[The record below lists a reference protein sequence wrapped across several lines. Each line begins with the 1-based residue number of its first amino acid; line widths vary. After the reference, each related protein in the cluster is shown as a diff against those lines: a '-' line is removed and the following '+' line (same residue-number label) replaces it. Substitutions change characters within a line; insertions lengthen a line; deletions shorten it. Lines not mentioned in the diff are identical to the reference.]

1 MSVRKVTARQ
11 SQRIAQVAFE
21 WAQRRRKK
29 VTAVHK
35 ANVLHITEG
44 LFLREVRKVAQQF
57 PDCQLEEVIV
67 DAMAAL
73 ILRPAAL

>member
-29 VTAVHK
+29 VTAV